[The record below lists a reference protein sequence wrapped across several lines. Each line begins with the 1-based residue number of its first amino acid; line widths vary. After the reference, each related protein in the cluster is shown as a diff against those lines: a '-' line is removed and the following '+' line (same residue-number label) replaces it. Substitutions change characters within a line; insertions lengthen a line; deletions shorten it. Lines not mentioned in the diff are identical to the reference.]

1 VSKSSREDRAGRI
14 DFEVRPEGNSDISK
28 MESFGC
34 SLDGNVPFKDSA
46 MPFGF
51 SGKRPDSLYP
61 PFFTSPDDPQYWQ
74 NRFNEAIADTLAYMS
89 AHPKMKPRGPRC
101 GNPIPR
107 PVGFLSAPN

>member
-1 VSKSSREDRAGRI
+1 LDKQLDNNNFQVVTQDHKQFTVFVSKSSREDRAGRI

-61 PFFTSPDDPQYWQ
+61 PFFTSPADPQNWQ
-74 NRFNEAIADTLAYMS
+74 NRYNEAIADTLAYMS
-89 AHPKMKPRGPRC
+89 AHPK
-101 GNPIPR
+101 
-107 PVGFLSAPN
+107 